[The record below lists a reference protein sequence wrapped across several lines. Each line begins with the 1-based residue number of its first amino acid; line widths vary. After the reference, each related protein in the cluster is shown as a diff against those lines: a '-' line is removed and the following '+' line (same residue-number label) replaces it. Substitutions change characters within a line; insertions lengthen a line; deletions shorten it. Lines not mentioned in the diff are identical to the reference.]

1 MMPSPVLVK
10 YQKNLESSVSM
21 KNFNVD
27 TNSLENR
34 YDTLQ
39 KLYQGLMLKIN
50 LQNKNVKEQSQQIKE
65 L

>member
-1 MMPSPVLVK
+1 
-10 YQKNLESSVSM
+10 M

-50 LQNKNVKEQSQQIKE
+50 LQNKNVKEQSQRIKE

>member
-1 MMPSPVLVK
+1 MPSPVLAK